1 MKKGIFKHYFI
12 KKYFKF
18 GIFKK
23 KKRFCK
29 IQAGQR
35 PILPAESLVVK
46 LSRSKTK
53 FLVCWVL

>member
-1 MKKGIFKHYFI
+1 MKKGIFKHHFI

-35 PILPAESLVVK
+35 PILPAQSLVVK

-53 FLVCWVL
+53 FLVC